1 MPNAIIEKGR
11 LWGTKLTF
19 FRRKEIRVSLLPNN
33 MQSACQFLS
42 SLCLFKKL
50 SIGAEHTPFSL
61 IFQTTPLVQFFVLFR
76 HFFLALPGAENIYNN
91 NKQLRS

>member
-19 FRRKEIRVSLLPNN
+19 FRRKEIRVSLLLNN
-33 MQSACQFLS
+33 MQSACQLLS
-42 SLCLFKKL
+42 SLYFLKKL

-61 IFQTTPLVQFFVLFR
+61 FFQTTAWVQFFVLFR
-76 HFFLALPGAENIYNN
+76 HFFLALPGANNIYIIITSN
-91 NKQLRS
+91 